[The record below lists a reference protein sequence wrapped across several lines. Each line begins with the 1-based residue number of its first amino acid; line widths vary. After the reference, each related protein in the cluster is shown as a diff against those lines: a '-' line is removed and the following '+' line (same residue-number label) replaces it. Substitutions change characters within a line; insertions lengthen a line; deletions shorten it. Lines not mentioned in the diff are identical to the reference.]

1 MKLSKRLIKDV
12 KINEVVKPLEDR
24 VVVLKIVLFKS
35 VEMQFADDE
44 VTQSYQT
51 AMAIKQKTFLPQ
63 EVGEEQ

>member
-12 KINEVVKPLEDR
+12 KINEGVKPLEDR

>member
-1 MKLSKRLIKDV
+1 MKRSKRLIKNV

-24 VVVLKIVLFKS
+24 VMVLKIVLFKS

-51 AMAIKQKTFLPQ
+51 AMAIK
-63 EVGEEQ
+63 